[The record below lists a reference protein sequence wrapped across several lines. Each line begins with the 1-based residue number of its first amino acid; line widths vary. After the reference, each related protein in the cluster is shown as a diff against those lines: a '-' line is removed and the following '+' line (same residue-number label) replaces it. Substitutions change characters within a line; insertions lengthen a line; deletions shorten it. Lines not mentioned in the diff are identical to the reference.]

1 MIRVLF
7 ENWKQGILAHF
18 EYKKYMRIVSLIR
31 LWNCKE
37 NSASPSFEALDSAP
51 QVPKVL
57 LRSQEEG
64 CLIIGLKWW
73 KCSDGIGRIGRILMV
88 SWSFQA
94 FLIFRNF
101 NTKVATVSQIEFKKG
116 DVAVSQVETK
126 ARVVSMS
133 WLRFKDRGVI
143 RSEVEL

>member
-1 MIRVLF
+1 
-7 ENWKQGILAHF
+7 
-18 EYKKYMRIVSLIR
+18 
-31 LWNCKE
+31 
-37 NSASPSFEALDSAP
+37 
-51 QVPKVL
+51 
-57 LRSQEEG
+57 
-64 CLIIGLKWW
+64 
-73 KCSDGIGRIGRILMV
+73 MV

-133 WLRFKDRGVI
+133 
-143 RSEVEL
+143 